1 MRVTINGSVSRFY
14 VETLCLLYYP
24 GSKFSDKSESDG
36 RAAEVSLDKNAE
48 GYFAKVEL
56 CDNGE
61 TFTGEGS
68 VLIGET
74 LSRPSMAEKIAVGRA
89 FLEAGEKAVG
99 IKPPWGILTGV
110 RPSKLALFELEKGIA
125 DDDVARS
132 LSSDYS
138 MRSEKASLACSVARA
153 ESAVI
158 KPSFENECSVYAAIP
173 FCPTRCSY
181 CSFVSFTSERLLS
194 LIPEYLTVL
203 KRDIASVGEL
213 VSRLGKR
220 VTSFY
225 IGGGTPTVLDEKQ
238 LDDLLDAV
246 SSSFDVTSFSE
257 FTLEAGRPDT
267 ITKDKFDI
275 AASHGVSRV
284 SVNTQT
290 LNPEVLSSIGRRHTP
305 DDFFRALEAARKA
318 GIPNIN
324 VDLIAGLPG
333 ESAESFLASVDGVSA
348 LAPEN
353 VTVHTFCVKR
363 SAELKDKNVYAAECA
378 TAEKGVSTSFEKLIF
393 NGYLPYYMYR
403 QKNAVGNLE
412 NVGYTL
418 PGHEGLY
425 NILMMEEIQPIF
437 AVGASAVSKL
447 VGRDGRG
454 APVIERIAECKYP
467 YEYLRE
473 ASLRDGAAIIK
484 RALEFYTTEN

>member
-1 MRVTINGSVSRFY
+1 MKVTVNGSVSRFY

-24 GSKFSDKSESDG
+24 GSKFSEKDAPDG
-36 RAAEVSLDKNAE
+36 REVEVSLVNNGD
-48 GYFAKVEL
+48 GYFAKVEIK
-56 CDNGE
+56 DGDQS
-61 TFTGEGS
+61 FTGEGS
-68 VLIGET
+68 LLSGESI
-74 LSRPSMAEKIAVGRA
+74 SRPSMAEKIAVGRA
-89 FLEAGEKAVG
+89 FLGAGEKAAG
-99 IKPPWGILTGV
+99 IRPPWGILTGV
-110 RPSKLALFELEKGIA
+110 RPSKLALFELEKGRN
-125 DDDVARS
+125 DNDVARS
-132 LSSDYS
+132 LVSDYS
-138 MRSEKASLACSVARA
+138 MSEEKASLACSVARA
-153 ESAVI
+153 ERAVI
-158 KPSFENECSVYAAIP
+158 KPCFANECSVYVAIP

-194 LIPEYLTVL
+194 LIPEYLSVL
-203 KRDIASVGEL
+203 RQDIASVGEL
-213 VSRLGKR
+213 VGKLGKR

-225 IGGGTPTVLDEKQ
+225 IGGGTPTVLDERQ
-238 LDDLLDAV
+238 LDDLLGAI
-246 SSSFDVTSFSE
+246 SSSFDVSSFSE

-267 ITKDKFDI
+267 ITEEKFRI
-275 AASHGVSRV
+275 ALSHGVSRV

-290 LNPEVLSSIGRRHTP
+290 LNPEILSSIGRRHTP
-305 DDFFRALEAARKA
+305 EDFFRAFGAARNA

-333 ESAESFLASVDGVSA
+333 ESAESFLSSVDSVAS
-348 LAPEN
+348 LKPEN

-363 SAELKDKNVYAAECA
+363 SAELKDKNVYAAECGIA
-378 TAEKGVSTSFEKLIF
+378 KTGVADSYKKLIF
-393 NGYLPYYMYR
+393 NGYSPYYMYR

-412 NVGYTL
+412 NVGYAL

-454 APVIERIAECKYP
+454 APAIERIAECKYP

>member
-1 MRVTINGSVSRFY
+1 MKVTITGTVSRFY

-24 GSKFSDKSESDG
+24 GSKFSDKSQSDG
-36 RAAEVSLDKNAE
+36 RAVDVFSETDGAGWRAR
-48 GYFAKVEL
+48 VEIS
-56 CDNGE
+56 DG
-61 TFTGEGS
+61 GVYVGHGS
-68 VLIGET
+68 VLRSET

-89 FLEAGEKAVG
+89 FLEAGEKASG
-99 IKPPWGILTGV
+99 IRPPWGILTGV
-110 RPSKLALFELEKGIA
+110 RPSKLALSELEKGICNG
-125 DDDVARS
+125 DVAAS

-138 MRSEKASLACSVARA
+138 MRREKALLACSVARA
-153 ESAVI
+153 ENAVI
-158 KPSFENECSVYAAIP
+158 KPSFADECSVYAAIP

-194 LIPEYLTVL
+194 LIPEYLIRL
-203 KRDIASVGEL
+203 KKDIALVGEL
-213 VSRLGKR
+213 VRRLDKR

-225 IGGGTPTVLDEKQ
+225 IGGGTPTVLDEAQ
-238 LDDLLDAV
+238 LAELLDAV
-246 SSSFDVTSFSE
+246 SSSFDVSSFSE

-267 ITKDKFDI
+267 ITEEKFKI
-275 AASHGVSRV
+275 ALSHGVNRV

-290 LNPEVLSSIGRRHTP
+290 LNPDILSSIGRRHTP
-305 DDFFRALEAARKA
+305 DDFFRAFDAARRA

-324 VDLIAGLPG
+324 VDLIAGLPE
-333 ESAESFLASVDGVSA
+333 ESAQSFISSVESVAS
-348 LAPEN
+348 LMPEN

-378 TAEKGVSTSFEKLIF
+378 EAEKGVSESHEKLIF

-412 NVGYTL
+412 NVGFTL

-447 VGRDGRG
+447 VKRDSAG

-467 YEYLRE
+467 YEYLRDE
-473 ASLRDGAAIIK
+473 RGVSSVYS
-484 RALEFYTTEN
+484 RALDFYKAEN